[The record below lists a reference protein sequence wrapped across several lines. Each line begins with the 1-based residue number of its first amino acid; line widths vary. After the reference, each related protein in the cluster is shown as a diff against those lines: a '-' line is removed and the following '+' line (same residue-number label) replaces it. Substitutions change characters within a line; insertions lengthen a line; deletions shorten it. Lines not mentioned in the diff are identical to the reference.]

1 MKSAEKIGEEIRKWY
16 RRDYPGMPVRNGTAG
31 TEGTPG
37 QHEGRTEKGAFPEQ
51 ENTESESPA
60 SGEGCPSTRGL

>member
-1 MKSAEKIGEEIRKWY
+1 MVQERLSGNASEKRNCWY
-16 RRDYPGMPVRNGTAG
+16 RGHGPDSMRGELKR
-31 TEGTPG
+31 
-37 QHEGRTEKGAFPEQ
+37 GAFPEQ

>member
-1 MKSAEKIGEEIRKWY
+1 MRENVIERQLAMAVKMVQRAR
-16 RRDYPGMPVRNGTAG
+16 
-31 TEGTPG
+31 PG